1 MACSRA
7 MPSTIGE
14 YPAQSAPPLSE
25 SGHRAIPAATYAHAL
40 PGTPLG
46 RDDLAEGR
54 LVFQRALRARPPAD
68 CWLRHRQAGDG
79 PAEVRAGVRQLVTQR
94 GDSRGPIER
103 KPAVV
108 SSHLGVSTRGLTR
121 GFVPSWTRYLKRFLR
136 RSRART
142 LRRCRFSILCPLRD
156 VSAATCIRRGT
167 PGSVRLLADG
177 LQITACN
184 ETWEPRPGARSAG
197 EAGC

>member
-1 MACSRA
+1 MIFLHYYYFLFVFFFFFFFNDTATTEIYTLSLHDALPIRA

-54 LVFQRALRARPPAD
+54 LYFSGLVVLDHPPIAGFATVRPE
-68 CWLRHRQAGDG
+68 HG
-79 PAEVRAGVRQLVTQR
+79 PAEVRAGVRQLVTR
-94 GDSRGPIER
+94 VVTAVCPVER

-108 SSHLGVSTRGLTR
+108 SRPLLGCS
-121 GFVPSWTRYLKRFLR
+121 
-136 RSRART
+136 
-142 LRRCRFSILCPLRD
+142 
-156 VSAATCIRRGT
+156 RRG
-167 PGSVRLLADG
+167 
-177 LQITACN
+177 
-184 ETWEPRPGARSAG
+184 
-197 EAGC
+197 